1 MKKFT
6 VLFVL
11 FACIRSNAQV
21 LIKYVHPGIQSG
33 VMSSQNIV
41 FDNKLY
47 YHGVDTDFS
56 PGSIFVSDGTDAGTR
71 KLLGAENIT
80 NFGHLTN
87 TGTKLFFDGFLGVR
101 TLFVSNGKDLG
112 TKGVRGFETTPIE
125 AIMKIDTNK
134 VLLFVQADPLKPN
147 PNQLWVSDATV
158 NGTLKI
164 ADINATTKNTY
175 KSSNFKGGAV
185 FFDNSTNTTKMAPMI
200 SDGTSAGTLTIQS
213 YLSKNGLFN
222 FDNVYTAYGVDSLLF
237 VGGIKNSVK
246 LTIVTD
252 GTSAGTKEISLSKES
267 SNYLDVFFINTS
279 FIIHN
284 DKDISSYDYTRNEA
298 VFLTTDAAPYGAF
311 KVHKDRLYFYA
322 AESNGDT
329 YICVTD
335 GTKKGTLKVDNSAF
349 GVTTDANIQVLGNR
363 IYFVIETIPLLKEIW
378 RFHQDTLKAESY
390 TDFGGRFRPVIFNTI
405 PNQIILSRYTNVLG
419 SELYKVDNNS
429 TASRD
434 FQIPDKISAFPVPAN
449 REIFID
455 LSKLNWIPDY
465 LEVYNLSGQLYKK
478 VKYGSP
484 SVQPIKLD
492 VQELPQGNYLLKL
505 FDKQKVSTLSFTKK

>member
-1 MKKFT
+1 MKKLIGVFI
-6 VLFVL
+6 LFV
-11 FACIRSNAQV
+11 CIRLDAQV
-21 LIKYVHPGIQSG
+21 LIKDVYPGVQSG

-56 PGSIFVSDGTDAGTR
+56 PGSLFVSDGTEAGTR

-112 TKGVRGFETTPIE
+112 TKGVKGFETTPIE

-134 VLLFVQADPLKPN
+134 VLLFVQGDPLKPN

-164 ADINATTKNTY
+164 ADINSTTKNTY
-175 KSSNFKGGAV
+175 KSSNFKGNAV
-185 FFDNSTNTTKMAPMI
+185 FFDNSSNTTKMAPMM
-200 SDGTSAGTLTIQS
+200 SDGSPTGTQTVQS
-213 YLSKNGLFN
+213 FLSKNNLFS
-222 FDNVYTAYGVDSLLF
+222 FDNVQTAYGVDSLLF
-237 VGGIKNSVK
+237 VGGIKNSIK
-246 LTIVTD
+246 MTIVTD
-252 GTSAGTKEISLSKES
+252 GTPAGTKEISLSKES
-267 SNYLDVFFINTS
+267 SNYLDVFFINST

-284 DKDISSYDYTRNEA
+284 DKDISSYDYNKNEA

-311 KVHKDRLYFYA
+311 KVHKNKLYFYA

-335 GTKKGTLKVDNSAF
+335 GTKQGTLKVGNSAF

-378 RFHQDTLKAESY
+378 RFHQDTLIAESY

-405 PNQIILSRYTNVLG
+405 PNQIILSRYTNVTG

-429 TASRD
+429 TASSD
-434 FQIPDKISAFPVPAN
+434 LKKLNEIIAFPVPAST
-449 REIFID
+449 ELCIP
-455 LSKLNWIPDY
+455 LSNLEWKPDY
-465 LEVYNLSGQLYKK
+465 IEVYDISGHLHIK
-478 VKYGSP
+478 VKYLSP
-484 SVQPIKLD
+484 GLEQYKLD
-492 VQELPQGNYLLKL
+492 VHQLPQGNYILKL
-505 FDKQKVSTLSFTKK
+505 YNKQKSKNLTFTKK